1 MKKFVRIRTKN
12 STSRPLRRAILTDHW
27 AICRLGSV
35 TETEDTGLGH
45 LNPIEV
51 NTVESIRNS
60 RDKIRMK
67 TCFSKKK
74 VPQAIAWYPCSQIQ
88 DSDQYRHCVNLLQ
101 DKDRD
106 LAPTS
111 TKDLPYPIVIKRIYG
126 FQGRGM
132 KLVNNPEEFNTW
144 LDRHPDLDGWYFE
157 QYHNYAREYRLHVS
171 SSDGVFLSWR
181 KLRLKTSTERWF
193 FNSQNCEW
201 YGEQH
206 QLFDKP
212 KSWKKMCIA
221 AVKALKSCG
230 LDIGAV
236 DIRVQSN
243 RNDDPKFIVCEIN
256 SAPALGEV
264 GVEKYK
270 KVIKN
275 IINLKA
281 NERT

>member
-1 MKKFVRIRTKN
+1 MRKFVRIRTKN
-12 STSRPLRRAILTDHW
+12 STSRPLRKAILTDHW

-51 NTVESIRNS
+51 NTTESIRNS

-67 TCFSKKK
+67 SCFRKLRI
-74 VPQAIAWYPCSQIQ
+74 PQASWWTF
-88 DSDQYRHCVNLLQ
+88 
-101 DKDRD
+101 DKKID
-106 LAPTS
+106 PI
-111 TKDLPYPIVIKRIYG
+111 KLPYPIVIKRIYG

-132 KLVNNPEEFNTW
+132 KLISTPDEFRFW

-181 KLRLKTSTERWF
+181 KLRLKTATERWF

-206 QLFDKP
+206 KLFDRP
-212 KSWKKMCIA
+212 KSWDKMCRA

-243 RNDDPKFIVCEIN
+243 RNDDPQFIVCEIN
-256 SAPALGEV
+256 SAPALGEL
-264 GVEKYK
+264 GVERYK
-270 KVIKN
+270 EVIAN
-275 IINLKA
+275 IINKKA
-281 NERT
+281 NGEL